1 MIRLKIWE
9 LTWPALQNFAEMEIK
24 FSQLKN
30 CSMRKGPVLPETE
43 YLGKLQRFNKGKQ
56 NE

>member
-9 LTWPALQNFAEMEIK
+9 LTLQALKNFAEMEIK

-30 CSMRKGPVLPETE
+30 CSIRKGPVLPETE
-43 YLGKLQRFNKGKQ
+43 YLGK
-56 NE
+56 